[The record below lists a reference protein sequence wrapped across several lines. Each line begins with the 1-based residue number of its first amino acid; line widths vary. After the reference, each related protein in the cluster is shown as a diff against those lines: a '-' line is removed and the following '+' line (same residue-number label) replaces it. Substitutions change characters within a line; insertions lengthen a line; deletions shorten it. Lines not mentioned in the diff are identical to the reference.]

1 MITSSNRN
9 ISASLTLCEG
19 NPPVTGE
26 FPSQRPV
33 TRSFDGF
40 FDVRLKTYSWVNNWN
55 NVDLSSHRAHYD
67 VTVMNKAESFMRSL
81 CRYLSVDVSADCG
94 IQLIM
99 RGVFH
104 QASMHNASLDTIM
117 MSWGM
122 QALWILHRVFFHHY
136 WAPVPP
142 SHGASYMMQVCKFQL
157 GLMVIILPFPRECS
171 HSVFNKYSEQ
181 TFIINFHRKIASNLE
196 HIDQCHISW
205 HGQENTEIR

>member
-33 TRSFDGF
+33 TRSHDGF
-40 FDVRLKTYSWVNNWN
+40 FDLRLKTNSWINNWN
-55 NVDLSSHRAHYD
+55 NVDLRRHRAHYD
-67 VTVMNKAESFMRSL
+67 VIVMNKAESVMRSL

-94 IQLIM
+94 IPLIM
-99 RGVFH
+99 GGVLH
-104 QASMHNASLDTIM
+104 QTSMHTASLDTIM

-136 WAPVPP
+136 WAPVQP
-142 SHGASYMMQVCKFQL
+142 SHGASYMMQVLQIST
-157 GLMVIILPFPRECS
+157 GLNGNHFAQSTWM
-171 HSVFNKYSEQ
+171 
-181 TFIINFHRKIASNLE
+181 
-196 HIDQCHISW
+196 
-205 HGQENTEIR
+205 